1 LVECDRPPALPLP
14 VSLVFASSLFFE
26 LLASS
31 GIPTARRPA
40 PDALELRS
48 NAWLSPRASRL
59 ALLGLGRSLFRLFSA
74 QEVPGGATA
83 ANARFA
89 AGDGTQSLP
98 KSSNGS
104 SLTRLT
110 ALPLPLI
117 IGRGTA
123 PRNPESSSRSSEMS
137 MISG

>member
-1 LVECDRPPALPLP
+1 
-14 VSLVFASSLFFE
+14 
-26 LLASS
+26 
-31 GIPTARRPA
+31 
-40 PDALELRS
+40 
-48 NAWLSPRASRL
+48 LSPRASRL
-59 ALLGLGRSLFRLFSA
+59 ALLVLGRSLFRLLFA
-74 QEVPGGATA
+74 LEVPGTD
-83 ANARFA
+83 ARFA

-98 KSSNGS
+98 KSSKGS